1 MSVEVSALKRVEF
14 GSRITNTFWL
24 APSKEL
30 LLSTYLGRKTIAT
43 FCEKQSPAVQR
54 QLSHVF
60 VIKACGGNF
69 EPCRQWLRAQKATE
83 KATTTL
89 AAIEISF
96 LWRISNF
103 LTSVSWFAN
112 IKLFQCSRWVVDYS
126 CHVKNWKIWET
137 RRAILLMLQ
146 AYQSLRK
153 RLRSRG
159 IPAKSTAENIL
170 HF

>member
-24 APSKEL
+24 APSKESF
-30 LLSTYLGRKTIAT
+30 LSTYLGRKTIAT
-43 FCEKQSPAVQR
+43 FCEKQSPALQR

-96 LWRISNF
+96 L
-103 LTSVSWFAN
+103 
-112 IKLFQCSRWVVDYS
+112 
-126 CHVKNWKIWET
+126 
-137 RRAILLMLQ
+137 
-146 AYQSLRK
+146 
-153 RLRSRG
+153 
-159 IPAKSTAENIL
+159 
-170 HF
+170 